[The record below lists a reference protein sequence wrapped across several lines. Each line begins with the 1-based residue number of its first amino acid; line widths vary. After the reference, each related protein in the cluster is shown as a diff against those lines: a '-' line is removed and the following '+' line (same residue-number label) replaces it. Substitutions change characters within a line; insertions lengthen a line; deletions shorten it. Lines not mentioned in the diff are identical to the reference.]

1 LPFGCSFE
9 GEKNNELFFSEMVV
23 KPPGLLLER
32 NKRQKD
38 GAKVVVHYE
47 VCLSRLFPTSAR
59 IILVCWSTQGVFEQ
73 ETFLS

>member
-1 LPFGCSFE
+1 
-9 GEKNNELFFSEMVV
+9 MVV
-23 KPPGLLLER
+23 KPAVLVER

-38 GAKVVVHYE
+38 GGKVVVHYE

-73 ETFLS
+73 ETFLELTGEVKNDI